1 MSVARAYDEETQKI
15 LDDFLEKLGEDANID
30 AEFLAE
36 LREMVGGG
44 TLDDPTRIRQ
54 AVANLKAKADELH
67 D

>member
-1 MSVARAYDEETQKI
+1 VAQAYDEETQKI

-36 LREMVGGG
+36 LREMVGSG
-44 TLDDPTRIRQ
+44 TLDDPTCIRQ
-54 AVANLKAKADELH
+54 SVANLKAKADELH

>member
-1 MSVARAYDEETQKI
+1 MAQAYGEETQKI

-36 LREMVGGG
+36 LRKMVSSG

-54 AVANLKAKADELH
+54 AVANLEAKANELY